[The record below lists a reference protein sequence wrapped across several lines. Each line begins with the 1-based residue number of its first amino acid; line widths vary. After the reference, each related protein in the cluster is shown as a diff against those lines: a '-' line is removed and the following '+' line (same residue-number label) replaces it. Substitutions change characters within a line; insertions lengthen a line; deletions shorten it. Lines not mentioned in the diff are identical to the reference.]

1 MNIHLVA
8 VQDFG
13 PYTKGS
19 LITDPAH
26 VASLLAGEA
35 ADKVVRFSGPD
46 TAPGPS
52 TLATS
57 EA

>member
-13 PYTKGS
+13 PYTKGT
-19 LITDPAH
+19 LITDPAD
-26 VASLLAGEA
+26 VASILAGEA

-46 TAPGPS
+46 MAPGPS
-52 TLATS
+52 IPATS